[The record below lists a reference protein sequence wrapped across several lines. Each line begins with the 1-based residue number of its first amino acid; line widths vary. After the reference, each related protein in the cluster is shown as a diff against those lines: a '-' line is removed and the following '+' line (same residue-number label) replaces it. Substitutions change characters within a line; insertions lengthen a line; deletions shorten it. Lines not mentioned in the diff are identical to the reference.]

1 MRCRKHVFSGSNVG
15 PASTSSYYFPNS
27 RGQWVHP
34 AVGRVV
40 VLSGVSVRFAP
51 IKPSRAQALLD
62 DLHGVNHLHDKR
74 LPWLIPALLL
84 PIVRAGWVDKKK
96 KGGGGEGGG
105 WEKALRGK
113 SISAWN
119 RRRSP
124 ARKACVVTES
134 IVSPGCFGVV
144 AWEPQKSRWRWE
156 RRTREGKRNRRGVIG
171 FGESR
176 REVLIVILLIPHLG
190 FLDLHQ
196 NSGLQDIW
204 ILMR

>member
-1 MRCRKHVFSGSNVG
+1 MACAVEN
-15 PASTSSYYFPNS
+15 TSSRGPI

-96 KGGGGEGGG
+96 KGGGGGG
-105 WEKALRGK
+105 WMGEGSEGEINQCLESKTLAGQESLCGYRVYCFPGLLR
-113 SISAWN
+113 
-119 RRRSP
+119 
-124 ARKACVVTES
+124 
-134 IVSPGCFGVV
+134 VV